1 MSEFNVTFG
10 DTIENPYILPIA
22 SSDEL
27 GGIKIGENVTIDENG
42 VLSAN
47 PYILP
52 IATSQ
57 ELGGVKIG
65 DNINIDENGVIST
78 DRYELPVATA
88 NQLGGVKIG
97 SGLKMTNGVASV
109 DVIGFAQGT
118 INIGSKTVTIS
129 YNGTLIGMMAWQ
141 GTDFV
146 LTNLSCNVSYNQI
159 TFSTNDNATTPINC
173 TVVYLKEG

>member
-22 SSDEL
+22 SNETL
-27 GGIKIGENVTIDENG
+27 GGVKIGENIIIDENG
-42 VLSAN
+42 VISIN
-47 PYILP
+47 NYELP

-65 DNINIDENGVIST
+65 DNINIDENGIIST
-78 DRYELPVATA
+78 DKYELPVATA

-97 SGLKMTNGVASV
+97 SGLNINNGVVSV
-109 DVIGFAQGT
+109 DVIGISQGT
-118 INIGSKTVTIS
+118 IATGVNTVVID
-129 YNGTLIGMMAWQ
+129 YNGILIGMMAWQ
-141 GTDFV
+141 GSDFV
-146 LTNLSCNVSYNQI
+146 LTNLSCNISNNQI
-159 TFSTNDNATTPINC
+159 TFSTNDNVTIPINC